1 MGKNNLDILR
11 LFFTRFYLRP
21 DGARMRDY
29 VAILGLELLLDEADT
44 KYGEPKCEQW
54 EVVVPEL
61 VFSPH
66 N

>member
-1 MGKNNLDILR
+1 MKGIVYRDADEAIWQALLNLQ
-11 LFFTRFYLRP
+11 
-21 DGARMRDY
+21 ARMRDY
-29 VAILGLELLLDEADT
+29 VAVLGLELLLDEADT